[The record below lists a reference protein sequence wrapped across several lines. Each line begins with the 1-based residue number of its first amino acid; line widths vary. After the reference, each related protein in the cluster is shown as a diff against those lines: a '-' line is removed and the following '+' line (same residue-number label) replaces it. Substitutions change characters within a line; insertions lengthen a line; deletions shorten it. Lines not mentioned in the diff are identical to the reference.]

1 MKRLLL
7 TLIEGYQRWIS
18 PLHPPC
24 CRYIPSCSAY
34 AKQAISRF
42 GALKGGLLALWR
54 IMRCNP
60 FSRGGYDPVPEEFRF
75 GPRRHASGMDKDGA
89 DRIQS
94 EEEKEE
100 YKQVQAGQMAVYQA
114 QMLDYA
120 LRHNHRMKGG
130 DG

>member
-1 MKRLLL
+1 MKRLFL

-54 IMRCNP
+54 ILRCNP

-75 GPRRHASGMDKDGA
+75 GPRRMHPAWIRTGP
-89 DRIQS
+89 I
-94 EEEKEE
+94 E
-100 YKQVQAGQMAVYQA
+100 YKAKKKKKNTKNTNKKYSSFVCRARVV
-114 QMLDYA
+114 L
-120 LRHNHRMKGG
+120 LRGG
-130 DG
+130 KERT